1 MEHASQEL
9 RNRRLMELRNMDQD
23 TRWLTRYNEV
33 KEFIEREHRNPSKFI
48 PEERGQYLN
57 WIKHNRKLYSAGLLK
72 EERVMKF
79 NELLVL
85 MEENKRKNQ
94 YI

>member
-1 MEHASQEL
+1 
-9 RNRRLMELRNMDQD
+9 MDQE

-72 EERVMKF
+72 EERVEKF
-79 NELLVL
+79 KELLGL
-85 MEENKRKNQ
+85 TEQYKHINQ
-94 YI
+94 YK